1 MSGVLL
7 LFIKFLNMGQFI
19 TAGLIGSMLTLIIQ
33 AIVNAVSDKVKYK
46 RELRK
51 LVFTRRLEV
60 VENAMKWYQETMD
73 TYYILQTS
81 LREYDKECNPVTV
94 MKLDAACAKCS
105 YLFQETPIR
114 LNAMY
119 LYYDFSEIEKKYH
132 GRESMECMN
141 QLVTIVAKISNE
153 ISKITPSEFS
163 EKLRAELHEQRV
175 DAAHSLA
182 DAIDNQM
189 CIISEIMQSLRKE
202 YKGYLG

>member
-1 MSGVLL
+1 
-7 LFIKFLNMGQFI
+7 MGQFV
-19 TAGLIGSMLTLIIQ
+19 TAGLIGSILTLIIQ
-33 AIVNAVSDKVKYK
+33 AIINAFSDKGKYK
-46 RELRK
+46 RDLRK
-51 LVFTRRLEV
+51 QVFARKLEV
-60 VENAMKWYQETMD
+60 VENAMTWFQETMD

-94 MKLDAACAKCS
+94 AKLDAACSKCAW
-105 YLFQETPIR
+105 LFQETPRR
-114 LNAMY
+114 LNAMS

-141 QLVTIVAKISNE
+141 QLITIVAKISYQ
-153 ISKITPSEFS
+153 ISNITPSEFS

-175 DAAHSLA
+175 EAAHSLA

-189 CIISEIMQSLRKE
+189 CIISEIMQSLRRE

>member
-1 MSGVLL
+1 
-7 LFIKFLNMGQFI
+7 MGQFI
-19 TAGLIGSMLTLIIQ
+19 TAGLIGSILTLIIQ

-51 LVFTRRLEV
+51 QVFARKLEV
-60 VENAMKWYQETMD
+60 AENAMTWFQETMD

-94 MKLDAACAKCS
+94 AKLDAACSKCAW
-105 YLFQETPIR
+105 LFQETPRR
-114 LNAMY
+114 LNSMY

-141 QLVTIVAKISNE
+141 QLITIVAKISYQ
-153 ISKITPSEFS
+153 ISNLTPSEFS
-163 EKLRAELHEQRV
+163 EKLRAELHGQRV
-175 DAAHSLA
+175 EAAHSLA

-189 CIISEIMQSLRKE
+189 CIISEIMQSLREE